1 MLKKLVWAGTIIA
14 VLTGSAYAQNPL
26 MPSFSLQD
34 EKKRRTPEEIA
45 RDKAIDDAYK
55 SATKKI
61 PEKQQANDPWADV
74 RSTPPTPAPKNKQ
87 Q

>member
-1 MLKKLVWAGTIIA
+1 MLKKLIVAGAIVA
-14 VLTGSAYAQNPL
+14 VPTGSAYAQNPL
-26 MPSFSLQD
+26 MPHFSIQD
-34 EKKRRTPEEIA
+34 ENKRRTPEEIA

-61 PEKQQANDPWADV
+61 PEKQANDPWADV
-74 RSTPPTPAPKNKQ
+74 RSTPSAPAPKNKQ

>member
-1 MLKKLVWAGTIIA
+1 MLKKLILAGAIAA

-26 MPSFSLQD
+26 MPSFSL
-34 EKKRRTPEEIA
+34 EHHKSRTPEEIA

-61 PEKQQANDPWADV
+61 PEKQVNDPWADV

>member
-1 MLKKLVWAGTIIA
+1 MLKKLVLAGMIVA
-14 VLTGSAYAQNPL
+14 VLAGSAYAQNPL
-26 MPSFSLQD
+26 MPSFSLQE

-61 PEKQQANDPWADV
+61 PEKQANDPWADV
-74 RSTPPTPAPKNKQ
+74 RSTPSAPAPKNKQ